1 MISGWISVMFLFK
14 TITKKS
20 SHRSEWRDGL
30 HPCCFAWALT
40 IVTILKFDVT
50 SEKQTEGSRL
60 HWFQTLECPLN
71 KPPVTA
77 EATPRERT
85 WCEFSII
92 SQTQACIRFYGPSV
106 LKQTLDA
113 ELANKLCQPCQL
125 IGMTYCAHRLNHLFL
140 YYREQP
146 GICVLKHVC

>member
-1 MISGWISVMFLFK
+1 MMGWSSSLLLCLGTDISNYTQVLCYVWE
-14 TITKKS
+14 TNA
-20 SHRSEWRDGL
+20 E
-30 HPCCFAWALT
+30 
-40 IVTILKFDVT
+40 
-50 SEKQTEGSRL
+50 SRL
-60 HWFQTLECPLN
+60 HWFRALGYPLN

-85 WCEFSII
+85 WCEFSVIF
-92 SQTQACIRFYGPSV
+92 QTQACIRFYGPSI

-113 ELANKLCQPCQL
+113 EIANKLCQPCQL
-125 IGMTYCAHRLNHLFL
+125 IRMTYCAHKIRINHRFL